1 MSSFVSLSP
10 SDKATLLTHLIVIAF
25 ADMTNWATKQTTWQF
40 MESSD
45 GNFGS
50 STAAT
55 LKGMQSGLKVCGA
68 LGGWGLDS
76 VMVTAV
82 RGGDSSIATFV
93 ANVKGFADYFNL
105 DGIDIDWG
113 MTSA

>member
-1 MSSFVSLSP
+1 MSFFVSLSP

-40 MESSD
+40 MKSSD
-45 GNFGS
+45 GNFDS

-55 LKGMQSGLKVCGA
+55 LKSMQPGLKVCGA
-68 LGGWGLDS
+68 FGGWGLDS
-76 VMVTAV
+76 VMATAV